1 MSAAQSDTGATHE
14 MTSDKSVLLLIKLLR
29 FTRYALIFIFVT
41 VIGIAARLPI
51 FPLRLGGDPAD
62 PEARWPTIFL
72 GTAIDPEI
80 TLGAL
85 YAQSAVN
92 VILIIAGLFVI
103 TDMLKL
109 LNNVARQRAFV
120 RENGKLLRRMGYA
133 GIIAQISVYVVWFTA
148 QATDIAGIV
157 EVDGLVMSINPA
169 PWIII
174 LCAFALSTV
183 FNDATA
189 LKEEQDLTV

>member
-1 MSAAQSDTGATHE
+1 MSAAQSDNGASHE
-14 MTSDKSVLLLIKLLR
+14 AKTDKSVLLLIKLLR
-29 FTRYALIFIFVT
+29 FTRYALIFILVT
-41 VIGIAARLPI
+41 VIGIASRIPI
-51 FPLRLGGDPAD
+51 FPLRFGGDPAD

-80 TLGAL
+80 ALGTL

-92 VILIIAGLFVI
+92 VILVVAGLFVI

-109 LNNVARQRAFV
+109 LRNVARQRAFV
-120 RENGKLLRRMGYA
+120 RENGKLLRRMGYV
-133 GIIAQISVYVVWFTA
+133 GIIAQLSVYAVWLIA
-148 QATDIAGIV
+148 QTIDIAGVADI
-157 EVDGLVMSINPA
+157 DGLIMSINPA